1 MRHAPVCSV
10 SPKLVPGEPCSLFAG
25 EGAGEGQDNT
35 STPNHLHQTVTASP
49 EYVNTHTHTPRHP
62 CQASRLC
69 WPWSSLLRGASLG
82 HPQPTIYLQGEDVG
96 SSSRKPCLH
105 KAIAHKSS
113 ASGRSSATPEAPHH
127 PLGPATTQ
135 WKTELTQTL
144 TSRLGSEGSR
154 RGRANQSPAEHPQ
167 PTPRGGGR
175 MFGHHLPSHSN
186 LLSGHVRAGKDHQ
199 GWVQPILH
207 SLRHQSPEKG
217 AGQLKSQSTLAAKQS
232 PDPKL
237 PALTLCSSTASS
249 LPLQSH
255 HKAWPV

>member
-1 MRHAPVCSV
+1 MATLSLPSICRERMWALAQGSHVCTR
-10 SPKLVPGEPCSLFAG
+10 LLLTRAQHL
-25 EGAGEGQDNT
+25 EG
-35 STPNHLHQTVTASP
+35 L
-49 EYVNTHTHTPRHP
+49 
-62 CQASRLC
+62 
-69 WPWSSLLRGASLG
+69 
-82 HPQPTIYLQGEDVG
+82 
-96 SSSRKPCLH
+96 
-105 KAIAHKSS
+105 
-113 ASGRSSATPEAPHH
+113 SATPEAPHH